1 MKKISRPTADAA
13 HRAVPASANP
23 PAVLSTSTAAED
35 RVQELEEQL
44 RAMAAIGASMAA
56 TVGLD
61 VLFKELVPNISRL
74 MRAERTTLFVYDDK
88 TREIW
93 SKVAQGHSLTEIR
106 LELGQ
111 GIAGWAAEHRETINI
126 KDAYADRRF
135 NPEVDIRSGFK
146 TRSVAAAPFIDRQ
159 GRPLGVL
166 QVLNHEGGPFG
177 EHDIG
182 LLNFLAVGTS
192 YAVENAEPHPG
203 SPRPQ
208 PGAGS
213 GDPSRR
219 APAGRARPSVSARAR
234 IGRFERPRSHAEL
247 DHRTRLRA
255 PALPGRRGAPAA
267 RPASHPLFT
276 SIRRAPKIARALFCT
291 AAWSIQRPASSGG
304 WPGPVSPSSRTHSM
318 KIRVT
323 TRRGA
328 TIRT

>member
-126 KDAYADRRF
+126 KDAYADSRF

-159 GRPLGVL
+159 GRLLGVL

-192 YAVENAEPHPG
+192 YAVENANLTQEVLDRNRELEAATH
-203 SPRPQ
+203 R
-208 PGAGS
+208 AE
-213 GDPSRR
+213 RR
-219 APAGRARPSVSARAR
+219 R
-234 IGRFERPRSHAEL
+234 AEL
-247 DHRTRLRA
+247 DL
-255 PALPGRRGAPAA
+255 LYQLEQESAA
-267 RPASHPLFT
+267 SSDLEATLS
-276 SIRRAPKIARALFCT
+276 SIIARACERLRSQGGAVLLLQDRQATLFHLDPAGAEDRT
-291 AAWSIQRPASSGG
+291 RPLLHRSLVDPRPASSGG

-318 KIRVT
+318 KTRVT

-328 TIRT
+328 TIRR